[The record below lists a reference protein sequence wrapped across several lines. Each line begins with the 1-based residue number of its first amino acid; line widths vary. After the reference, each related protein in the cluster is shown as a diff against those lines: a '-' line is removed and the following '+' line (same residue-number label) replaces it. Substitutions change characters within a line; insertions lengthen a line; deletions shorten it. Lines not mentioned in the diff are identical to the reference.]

1 MSGILIFGALM
12 VALVAIWAGLAGDR
26 MMNEKRKQY
35 ERLIDGYQAALVK
48 LSVDPGNHSLNLETI
63 KLRRQITRMEGP
75 QGDLR
80 LFDRRATTRG

>member
-1 MSGILIFGALM
+1 MRLRAHGPNDG
-12 VALVAIWAGLAGDR
+12 GHHQHN
-26 MMNEKRKQY
+26 NEKRKQY
-35 ERLIDGYQAALVK
+35 ERLVDGYQAALAK